1 MALTGIVV
9 IFINRYLIAN
19 IIGGFE
25 IEIGRGVYVMYLLE
39 SFSVINQNM
48 QNTGHTYYPKPKNYF
63 YNISFYHR

>member
-9 IFINRYLIAN
+9 IFINTYLIAN

-48 QNTGHTYYPKPKNYF
+48 QNTRHTGMF
-63 YNISFYHR
+63 GTCTFFR